1 MWVLNQDHKGKLD
14 PRSHKYKFI
23 GLSDETH
30 ACWYYK
36 PTNGEVA
43 KLHNII
49 FPHSHPIPTFPIPIP
64 SPPEG
69 ESGSIDGQSSQEDPD
84 DTQETTDD
92 DLETPDNKAEL
103 MPDNR
108 AVGSFDDP
116 IHSLPDNTP
125 SNDNSS
131 PIEQFPGIH
140 THTQLKKSNSSLVQ
154 IRSDHGPIQMEK
166 QKSPSTMIMMAIDTD
181 KPGVNDALNGP
192 DSGHWR
198 SVMDAEVA
206 QLQNLDMFILVPLPA
221 DRKIISCQLVLTT
234 KHNSD
239 GEIIKYKAQLVAQ
252 GFSQIPGVDFDET
265 FLLVMQLKSFQILL
279 AIAIQFDLEIHQM
292 DVVSAYLNGDLI
304 EEIYM
309 KQIPGYEDGSSI
321 VL

>member
-1 MWVLNQDHKGKLD
+1 MWVLNQGYKGKLN

-23 GLSDETH
+23 GLLDETR

-36 PTNGEVA
+36 PANGEVA
-43 KLHNII
+43 KLCNII

-69 ESGSIDGQSSQEDPD
+69 ESRSIDGQSSQEDPD
-84 DTQETTDD
+84 NTQETTDD
-92 DLETPDNKAEL
+92 DLETPDDKVEL
-103 MPDNR
+103 TPNNR
-108 AVGSFDDP
+108 AVGSFDDS

-131 PIEQFPGIH
+131 PIEQFLGIC

-166 QKSPSTMIMMAIDTD
+166 QKSPHAMIMMAINTD
-181 KPGVNDALNGP
+181 KPGVNNALNGP
-192 DSGHWR
+192 DSRHWQ

-221 DRKIISCQLVLTT
+221 DWKIISCQWVLTT
-234 KHNSD
+234 KCNSD
-239 GEIIKYKAQLVAQ
+239 GEIIKYKAQLVA
-252 GFSQIPGVDFDET
+252 
-265 FLLVMQLKSFQILL
+265 
-279 AIAIQFDLEIHQM
+279 
-292 DVVSAYLNGDLI
+292 
-304 EEIYM
+304 
-309 KQIPGYEDGSSI
+309 
-321 VL
+321 